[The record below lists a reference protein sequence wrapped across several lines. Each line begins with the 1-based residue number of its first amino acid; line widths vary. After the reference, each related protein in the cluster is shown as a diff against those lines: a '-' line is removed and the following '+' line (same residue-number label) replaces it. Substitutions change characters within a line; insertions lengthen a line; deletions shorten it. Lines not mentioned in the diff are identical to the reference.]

1 MTIYIPQI
9 NTHSGARVINAT
21 TLSPINGVVR
31 INTEQHT
38 VEVVVYPL
46 RVVGDEVVTRTMQ
59 FSRIDV
65 VRHERL
71 NIAAQFNCHE

>member
-9 NTHSGARVINAT
+9 NTHSGARVINAST
-21 TLSPINGVVR
+21 GETINGVVR
-31 INTEQHT
+31 IDTEKCT
-38 VEVVVYPL
+38 VEALVYPL

>member
-9 NTHSGARVINAT
+9 NTHSGVRIINAT
-21 TLSPINGVVR
+21 TLSSINGVVR
-31 INTEQHT
+31 IDTEKCT
-38 VEVVVYPL
+38 VEALLYPL
-46 RVVGDEVVTRTMQ
+46 RVVGDDVVTRTMQ

-65 VRHERL
+65 MRHERL